1 MLIRGSGMTV
11 TTVSIR
17 LAFKKIAKITCG
29 ISPKVIPVKVSG
41 TPGERVFFVTVPFEY
56 KAEVC
61 AYLSKQLGIH
71 HALDVQPLLLTSREA
86 SWLVELALNG
96 DAGQVAETADAQLSS
111 FVS

>member
-17 LAFKKIAKITCG
+17 LALKKIAKITCG

-56 KAEVC
+56 KAQVC
-61 AYLSKQLGIH
+61 AYLSKHLGIH
-71 HALDVQPLLLTSREA
+71 HSLDTQPLILTSRA
-86 SWLVELALNG
+86 ATWLVELALKA
-96 DAGQVAETADAQLSS
+96 DAGQSTGKAEAQLPSV
-111 FVS
+111 VS